1 MLDLRTD
8 EKDSAWRRDA
18 LECAL
23 DLLPVPTYI
32 KGRDGAILFVNRALM
47 GGKPREFY
55 VGKKNRDFVSADE
68 AEALDRD
75 DQRVLRGEH
84 SISDRTLYAG
94 SREHSYMISKSLLK
108 DTPYGNVLIGCVYDM
123 SSQSEIRAEL
133 AKKRDY
139 LAAVLQASAALV
151 IVCDTAGRIV
161 QCNRA
166 CEQMSGYSNEELQG
180 ELLWDVF
187 VSPEGQ
193 AASRERLET
202 LLRDRG
208 ALVLEN
214 EWITKAGARRR
225 IAISTTV
232 LAGENNQVQNV
243 ITTGI
248 DITDRYRAEQEL
260 QKSETRFR
268 SLWEASREPMCLT
281 DERGVILAVN
291 EAFARMAAK
300 PISTLDGSD
309 VALLFRPEQQARI
322 YRWIEGHFAV
332 RAGGSYSEVELD
344 FADGR
349 TGTFD
354 ISVTFVETPGQPVQ
368 LLSLFRDVTERKRN
382 AEELARAKEAVE
394 ATNRDLIAANRDLE
408 EAGLVAREMAARAE
422 MLSAAKSQF
431 LANMSHEIRTPL
443 NGIVGMTALA
453 LQTALEPDQ
462 REYMELV
469 ESSAQSLLVLV
480 NDVLDFSKYDAG
492 KLVLNCTEFS
502 LRKVLKEV
510 LKPLALR
517 AFMSGLSFEYS
528 VDDDIPDSLTGDH
541 HRLRQIL
548 TNLAGN
554 AVKFTPAG
562 KVEVRVR
569 RETVQDSKIVLH
581 FSIADTGV
589 GIPPEKQQ
597 LIFEPFTQVDGSNTR
612 RYGGT
617 GLGLSIVAGL
627 VELMGGKVWL
637 ESSPGEGSTFF
648 FTVPLAS
655 RKPVIAENPQR
666 QRVIQVLLVD
676 ENRMDQ
682 RVSTRLLEREGHR
695 VQVAADIRHAALL
708 LERNSF
714 DLVLLDVQML
724 DLDGFEQFVRLR
736 RKPGTSGTTVPIVG
750 LTAQASEAERRR
762 CLSAGLDAY
771 TQKPIC
777 VPELISLIE
786 SVVPGDRNM
795 EANPSNQEYSVEE
808 QLRQL
813 DESIALTRV
822 GGDAELLSEVI
833 GLFLD
838 DYPQSLEKIREAVTA
853 GDPSGVEQHAHSL
866 KGSVSIFGAKEALEA
881 AFALE
886 KQGRSG
892 DLTAALD
899 SLKRLENAL
908 ASLKPELEEIQARK

>member
-8 EKDSAWRRDA
+8 ETRVATRRDA

-23 DLLPVPTYI
+23 DMLPVPVYI
-32 KGRDGAILFVNRALM
+32 KGQDGAILFVNRALM
-47 GGKPREFY
+47 GSKPREFY
-55 VGKKNRDFVSADE
+55 IGKKNRDFVGLEE
-68 AEALDRD
+68 AEVLDRD

-84 SISDRTLYAG
+84 STADRTVYG
-94 SREHSYMISKSLLK
+94 SSREYSYMISKSLMK
-108 DTPYGNVLIGCVYDM
+108 DTPYGDVLIGCVYDM
-123 SSQSEIRAEL
+123 RSQSETRAKL
-133 AKKRDY
+133 AKERDFI
-139 LAAVLQASAALV
+139 AAILQASAALV

-161 QCNRA
+161 KCNRA
-166 CEQMSGYSNEELQG
+166 CEQICGYSKDELQG
-180 ELLWDVF
+180 KLLWDVF
-187 VSPEGQ
+187 VGPEGR

-202 LLRDRG
+202 LLATRRPL
-208 ALVLEN
+208 ALEN
-214 EWITKAGARRR
+214 EWITKSGERRR
-225 IAISTTV
+225 ISISTTV
-232 LAGENNQVQNV
+232 LVGDDNQVQNV

-248 DITDRYRAEQEL
+248 DITGRHQTEREL
-260 QKSETRFR
+260 QKSEIRFR

-281 DERGVILAVN
+281 DERGVVLAVN

-300 PISTLDGSD
+300 PISVLNGSD
-309 VALLFRPEQQARI
+309 VALLFHLEQRARI
-322 YRWIEGHFAV
+322 HSWIEEHFAA
-332 RAGGSYSEVELD
+332 REGGSFAEVELY

-354 ISVTFVETPGQPVQ
+354 ISVTFVETPGQPAQ

-394 ATNRDLIAANRDLE
+394 ATNRDLVAANRDLE
-408 EAGLVAREMAARAE
+408 EAGRIAREMAAKAE

-431 LANMSHEIRTPL
+431 LANMSHEVRTPL

-453 LQTALEPDQ
+453 LQTELEPDQ
-462 REYMELV
+462 REYIELV
-469 ESSAQSLLVLV
+469 ESSAESLLVLV

-492 KLVLNCTEFS
+492 KLVLNRTEFS
-502 LRKVLKEV
+502 LRKVLREV

-517 AFMSGLSFEYS
+517 ASMSGLSFQYS
-528 VDDDIPDSLTGDH
+528 VGEDIPDLLTGDH
-541 HRLRQIL
+541 HRLRTIL

-554 AVKFTPAG
+554 AVKFTHAG

-569 RETVQDSKIVLH
+569 QQTVQNSQIILH

-589 GIPPEKQQ
+589 GIPPEKHQ

-627 VELMGGKVWL
+627 VELMGGKVGL
-637 ESSPGEGSTFF
+637 ESKPGEGSTFF
-648 FTVPLAS
+648 FTAPLALP
-655 RKPVIAENPQR
+655 KPVLADSPQR
-666 QRVIQVLLVD
+666 QCAIRVLLVD

-695 VQVAADIRHAALL
+695 VQVAGDARRAALL
-708 LERNSF
+708 LDQEDF
-714 DLVLLDVQML
+714 DLVLLDVQMP
-724 DLDGFEQFVRLR
+724 DLGGFEAFTQFR
-736 RKPGTSGTTVPIVG
+736 RKQRASGKRVAMAG

-771 TQKPIC
+771 APKPIC
-777 VPELISLIE
+777 VPELMKLIE
-786 SVVPGDRNM
+786 SVVSGDPNM
-795 EANPSNQEYSVEE
+795 DANLSNQEYSFEE

-822 GGDAELLSEVI
+822 GGDAELLCEVI

-838 DYPQSLEKIREAVTA
+838 DYPHSLEKIREAVAA

-866 KGSVSIFGAKEALEA
+866 KGSVSIFGAKETFEA
-881 AFALE
+881 AFSLE

-892 DLTAALD
+892 DLTAAADGLN
-899 SLKRLENAL
+899 RLEQAL
-908 ASLKPELEEIQARK
+908 ATLKPELQEIQSRK